1 MGTFHEAVV
10 VGGGPA
16 GLTAGIYLRRAGI
29 DVLLLEKG
37 VVGGTPLQTERIEN
51 YPGFPKGISGRELM
65 ERIVEQGR
73 QFGLIMREISPVARI
88 TKNGDHF
95 SVTTGNES
103 VESLGVIVAT
113 GTTPVKLG
121 VPGEAEFQGRGVSY
135 CATCDGW
142 FFADLD
148 VAVIGGGDAAI
159 EEGLT
164 LANIVR
170 KVYVVHRRD
179 RLRAQ
184 KILQERAFANSR
196 IEFLWDKIP
205 VRISG
210 HDEVE
215 SIVLEDTKKRDITEV
230 PVSAVFV
237 YVGSRADTAFAGD
250 LVDRDR
256 AGYVR
261 SGEDLSTRTE
271 GLFVAGDIRV
281 KSLRQVAT
289 AVGDGALAAVNLE
302 RYILAKR
309 ASVPAGQRPKE
320 LGEGRLS

>member
-1 MGTFHEAVV
+1 MGEFHEAIV

-37 VVGGTPLQTERIEN
+37 IVGGTPLQTERIEN
-51 YPGFPKGISGRELM
+51 YPGFPKGISGRDLM
-65 ERIVEQGR
+65 ERMVEQGR
-73 QFGLIMREISPVARI
+73 QFGLTMKELAPVSDIA
-88 TKNGDHF
+88 KNGDHF
-95 SVTTGNES
+95 TVTSGNGTFES
-103 VESLGVIVAT
+103 IGVILST

-121 VPGEAEFQGRGVSY
+121 VPGEQEFQGRGVSY

-142 FFADLD
+142 FFADMD
-148 VAVIGGGDAAI
+148 VAVVGGGDAAI

-164 LANIVR
+164 LANVVR

-184 KILQERAFANSR
+184 KILQERAFGNGKM
-196 IEFLWDKIP
+196 EFLWDKVP

-210 HDEVE
+210 GDEVE
-215 SIVLEDTKKRDITEV
+215 SIVLEDVLSREITEV

-237 YVGSRADTAFAGD
+237 YVGSRADTAFAGQ
-250 LVDRDR
+250 LVDRDK

-261 SGEDLSTRTE
+261 SGEDLSTGTE

-289 AVGDGALAAVNLE
+289 AVGDGAVAAVSLE
-302 RYILAKR
+302 HYILKKR
-309 ASVPAGQRPKE
+309 SSVSAWTNPPHAGR
-320 LGEGRLS
+320 GLSS

>member
-1 MGTFHEAVV
+1 
-10 VGGGPA
+10 
-16 GLTAGIYLRRAGI
+16 
-29 DVLLLEKG
+29 
-37 VVGGTPLQTERIEN
+37 
-51 YPGFPKGISGRELM
+51 M

-73 QFGLIMREISPVARI
+73 QFGLIMREISPVTRI
-88 TKNGDHF
+88 TKNGDRF
-95 SVTTGNES
+95 GVTTGNES
-103 VESLGVIVAT
+103 IESLGVIVAT
-113 GTTPVKLG
+113 GTTPIKLG
-121 VPGEAEFQGRGVSY
+121 VPGEEEFQGRGVSY

-196 IEFLWDKIP
+196 MEFLMDKMP

-215 SIVLEDTKKRDITEV
+215 SIRSRGYEEARDNGSAGKRRLRLCGIARQYGV
-230 PVSAVFV
+230 CRRPR
-237 YVGSRADTAFAGD
+237 GSRHGGLCPFRRRP
-250 LVDRDR
+250 VDANRGPFR
-256 AGYVR
+256 R
-261 SGEDLSTRTE
+261 R
-271 GLFVAGDIRV
+271 
-281 KSLRQVAT
+281 
-289 AVGDGALAAVNLE
+289 
-302 RYILAKR
+302 
-309 ASVPAGQRPKE
+309 
-320 LGEGRLS
+320 

>member
-1 MGTFHEAVV
+1 MVQFHEAIVI
-10 VGGGPA
+10 GGGPA

-37 VVGGTPLQTERIEN
+37 IVGGTPLQTERIEN
-51 YPGFPKGISGRELM
+51 YPGFPGGISGKELM
-65 ERIVEQGR
+65 DRIVEQGR
-73 QFGLIMREISPVARI
+73 QFDLTIKEFCPVTTIVR
-88 TKNGDHF
+88 NGDRF
-95 SVTTGNES
+95 AVTSGNETF
-103 VESLGVIVAT
+103 ESLGLIITT
-113 GTTPVKLG
+113 GTTSVKLG
-121 VPGEAEFQGRGVSY
+121 MPGEEEFQGRGVSY

-164 LANIVR
+164 LANVVR

-184 KILQERAFANSR
+184 QILQERAFKTGKM
-196 IEFLWDKIP
+196 EFLWNKVP

-210 HDEVE
+210 SDAVE
-215 SIVLEDTKKRDITEV
+215 SIILEDTKDHQITEV

-237 YVGSRADTAFAGD
+237 YVGSRADTAFLGE
-250 LVDRDR
+250 LVDVDS
-256 AGYVR
+256 AGYVI

-271 GLFVAGDIRV
+271 GLFVAGDIRK

-289 AVGDGALAAVNLE
+289 AVGDGALAGVNLE
-302 RYILAKR
+302 HYILEKR
-309 ASVPAGQRPKE
+309 
-320 LGEGRLS
+320 

>member
-1 MGTFHEAVV
+1 LQKTTAEEELMSEFHEAIVI
-10 VGGGPA
+10 GGGPA

-37 VVGGTPLQTERIEN
+37 IVGGTPLQTERIEN
-51 YPGFPKGISGRELM
+51 YPGFPNGISGKELM

-73 QFGLIMREISPVARI
+73 QFGLTIKEFCPVATIVR
-88 TKNGDHF
+88 NGDRF
-95 SVTTGNES
+95 AVTSGNETF
-103 VESLGVIVAT
+103 ESLGLIIAT
-113 GTTPVKLG
+113 GTTSVKLG
-121 VPGEAEFQGRGVSY
+121 VPGEEEFQGRGVSY

-164 LANIVR
+164 LANVVR

-184 KILQERAFANSR
+184 QILQERAFKTGKM
-196 IEFLWDKIP
+196 EFLWNKIP
-205 VRISG
+205 VRIFGS
-210 HDEVE
+210 DAVE
-215 SIVLEDTKKRDITEV
+215 SIILEDTKDHQITEV

-237 YVGSRADTAFAGD
+237 YVGSRADTAFLVE
-250 LVDRDR
+250 LVDVDG
-256 AGYVR
+256 AGYVI
-261 SGEDLSTRTE
+261 SGEDLSTRTK
-271 GLFVAGDIRV
+271 GLFVAGDIRK

-289 AVGDGALAAVNLE
+289 AVGDGALAGVNLE
-302 RYILAKR
+302 HYILEKR
-309 ASVPAGQRPKE
+309 
-320 LGEGRLS
+320 

>member
-1 MGTFHEAVV
+1 MSEFHEAII

-37 VVGGTPLQTERIEN
+37 IVGGAIMQTEQIEN
-51 YPGFPKGISGRELM
+51 YPGFPEGISGKDLM
-65 ERIVEQGR
+65 GRMAEQSR
-73 QFGLIMREISPVARI
+73 RFGLNIRESCPVSSLSKTGERFLVTA
-88 TKNGDHF
+88 GDQVF
-95 SVTTGNES
+95 ES
-103 VESLGVIVAT
+103 AAVIIAT
-113 GTTPVKLG
+113 GTTATKLG
-121 VPGEAEFQGRGVSY
+121 IPGEEEFVGRGVSY

-142 FFADLD
+142 FFADED

-164 LANIVR
+164 LANVVR
-170 KVYVVHRRD
+170 KVIVVHRRD

-184 KILQERAFANSR
+184 QILQERAFRNSKM
-196 IEFLWDKIP
+196 EFLWNKVP
-205 VRISG
+205 LRISG
-210 HDEVE
+210 GDVVE
-215 SIVLEDTKKRDITEV
+215 SITLEDTKTREITEM

-237 YVGSRADTAFAGD
+237 YVGSRADTAFLGN
-250 LVDRDR
+250 LVDRDD
-256 AGYVR
+256 AGYVV

-271 GLFVAGDIRV
+271 GLFVAGDIRK

-302 RYILAKR
+302 HYMLEKR
-309 ASVPAGQRPKE
+309 
-320 LGEGRLS
+320 

>member
-1 MGTFHEAVV
+1 MSEFHEAIVI
-10 VGGGPA
+10 GGGPA

-37 VVGGTPLQTERIEN
+37 IVGGTPLQTERIEN
-51 YPGFPKGISGRELM
+51 YPGFPNGISGKELM

-73 QFGLIMREISPVARI
+73 QFGLTIKEFCPVASIVRD
-88 TKNGDHF
+88 GERF
-95 SVTTGNES
+95 AVTSGNETF
-103 VESLGVIVAT
+103 ESLGLVITT
-113 GTTPVKLG
+113 GTTSVKLG
-121 VPGEAEFQGRGVSY
+121 VPGEEEFQGRGVSY

-164 LANIVR
+164 LANVVR

-184 KILQERAFANSR
+184 QILQDRAFKTGKM
-196 IEFLWDKIP
+196 EFLWNKIP

-210 HDEVE
+210 SDAVE
-215 SIVLEDTKKRDITEV
+215 SIILEDTKNHQITEV

-237 YVGSRADTAFAGD
+237 YVGSRADTAFLGG
-250 LVDRDR
+250 LVDLDG
-256 AGYVR
+256 AGYVV

-271 GLFVAGDIRV
+271 GLFVAGDIRK

-289 AVGDGALAAVNLE
+289 AVGDGALAGVNLE
-302 RYILAKR
+302 HYILEKR
-309 ASVPAGQRPKE
+309 
-320 LGEGRLS
+320 

>member
-1 MGTFHEAVV
+1 MGRLHEAVV

-73 QFGLIMREISPVARI
+73 QFGLTVKELSPVTRI
-88 TKNGDHF
+88 TKSGEHF
-95 SVTTGNES
+95 SVTAGNETF
-103 VESLGVIVAT
+103 ESLGVIVST
-113 GTTPVKLG
+113 GTTPVKLD

-148 VAVIGGGDAAI
+148 VAVIGGGDAVI

-164 LANIVR
+164 LANVVR

-196 IEFLWDKIP
+196 MEFLWNKIP

-210 HDEVE
+210 GDEVE
-215 SIVLEDTKKRDITEV
+215 SIVLEDALSREITEV

-237 YVGSRADTAFAGD
+237 YAGSRADTAFAGD
-250 LVDRDR
+250 LVDRDTT
-256 AGYVR
+256 GYVR

-271 GLFVAGDIRV
+271 GFFVAGDIRV

-302 RYILAKR
+302 HYILEKR
-309 ASVPAGQRPKE
+309 SSVSGGTRPKE
-320 LGEGRLS
+320 KEEGLSS

>member
-1 MGTFHEAVV
+1 MGTFHEAVI

-37 VVGGTPLQTERIEN
+37 VVGGTPLQAERIEN
-51 YPGFPKGISGRELM
+51 YPGFPEGISGRELM

-95 SVTTGNES
+95 SVTTGNENI
-103 VESLGVIVAT
+103 ESLGVIVST
-113 GTTPVKLG
+113 GTTPIKLG

-142 FFADLD
+142 FFADMD

-164 LANIVR
+164 LANTVR

-179 RLRAQ
+179 GLRAQ

-210 HDEVE
+210 KDEVE
-215 SIVLEDTKKRDITEV
+215 SIALEDTLSREITEV

-250 LVDRDR
+250 LVDRDT

-302 RYILAKR
+302 HYILEKR
-309 ASVPAGQRPKE
+309 APLPSGMRPKD
-320 LGEGRLS
+320 LKEGLLS